1 VKDAAGSPDVP
12 EELLNKLNC
21 NEFAI
26 TPLIAEGVVL
36 GVLWADNAITKSP
49 IEHHDIEK
57 LRAFAI
63 NASLAIEKS
72 ELYKVNVEKVLELDI
87 AYRELKKNR
96 DRLIRAE
103 KLAAV
108 GEMSATVA
116 HGIRNPLV
124 AIGGFARRL
133 FKNESR
139 ESTNKNICGSLLKR
153 LIVLK

>member
-87 AYRELKKNR
+87 AYRELKKTGTGLSVLKNLQLWVR
-96 DRLIRAE
+96 CRQPLPMESEIRL
-103 KLAAV
+103 LPSAV
-108 GEMSATVA
+108 LPGVCLRMKAGKA
-116 HGIRNPLV
+116 QI
-124 AIGGFARRL
+124 
-133 FKNESR
+133 
-139 ESTNKNICGSLLKR
+139 KNICGSLLKR